1 VSPAGPAPPAWR
13 RRGLFLFVLAAVTII
28 VWNGTFD
35 GRMKQGIWDYVDRQ
49 QRYVAGEGSWT
60 DVDAAMRASV
70 SRGLRDA
77 TLAALGAAALVYAVG
92 RKSRQPDGR

>member
-1 VSPAGPAPPAWR
+1 VNRTPPRPHVA
-13 RRGLFLFVLAAVTII
+13 RRGRALFVFIVLAVVAI
-28 VWNGTFD
+28 VWNGAFD

-49 QRYVAGEGSWT
+49 QRFVAGEGPWT

-70 SRGLRDA
+70 SGGLRDA

-92 RKSRQPDGR
+92 RKARG